1 MQVALYA
8 RVSTVRQAENELSIP
23 DQLRQMQEWA
33 KANGHVVVVE
43 YIEPGASATDDKRP
57 IFQQMMGDALQKQPP
72 FEAIIVHSHSRFF
85 RDGIEA
91 GVHERKLK
99 RNGVKLFSI
108 TQPTSDDASGELVR
122 NIIRMFDGYQS
133 QENAKHTSRAMKE
146 NARQGF
152 FNGSL
157 APFGYMAISTD
168 ISGSRGRKKKKLVI
182 NEAEAAIVQKIY
194 NLYLHGYG
202 GYPMGGKEIARHLTE
217 KGMLMRGK
225 PWRMQKIHD
234 ILTDPMYMGEYFFNV
249 RDSRTKRVRPPE
261 EWVKTEIPP
270 IIDAAKFEQVRAKR
284 ESRSPSRISP
294 RQVSSPILLSGLL
307 KCGCCGAG
315 MTLSTGKG
323 GRYRYYKCTNRRN
336 KGNHACSSS
345 NIPMDK
351 LDELVI
357 ASLAD
362 KILASDRL
370 HVMMAELRKRIRD
383 SKDNKQERINELNRQ
398 LKQLD
403 ERQQRLL
410 DAIETGII
418 ELDET
423 TQKRAQTLKASREA
437 LLIERAGVV
446 REQSMPEVE
455 YLKPS
460 QVEVFGKALRKKL
473 MSNDSTLAKSYLSIL
488 VDEIRIEDKQAT
500 IRGSFDALASTM
512 QQIKMGTDQVPT
524 FIHDWRARQES
535 NLWPLA
541 SETNALSN

>member
-1 MQVALYA
+1 MQIALYA
-8 RVSTVRQAENELSIP
+8 RVSTTRQAENDLSIP
-23 DQLRQMQEWA
+23 DQLKQMQEWA
-33 KANGHVVVVE
+33 KTNEHIVVAE
-43 YIEPGASATDDKRP
+43 YVEPGASATDDKRP
-57 IFQQMMGDALQKQPP
+57 IFQQMMHDALTKPAT
-72 FEAIIVHSHSRFF
+72 FDAIVVHSHSRFF

-168 ISGSRGRKKKKLVI
+168 ISGSRGRKKKKLAV
-182 NEAEAAIVQKIY
+182 NEAEAGIVKLIY
-194 NLYLHGYG
+194 DLYLRGYNG
-202 GYPMGGKEIARHLTE
+202 HPMGGKEIARHLTE

-234 ILTDPMYMGEYFFNV
+234 ILSDPMYMGDYYFNM
-249 RDSRTKRVRPPE
+249 RDSRAKTIRPPE
-261 EWVKTEIPP
+261 EWVKTDIPP

-284 ESRSPSRISP
+284 ESRSPSRLPP
-294 RQVSSPILLSGLL
+294 RRVSSPVLLSGLL
-307 KCGCCGAG
+307 KCGVCGAG

-336 KGNHACSSS
+336 KGNHACSST

-370 HVMMAELRKRIRD
+370 QVMMAELRKRIRD
-383 SKDNKQERINELNRQ
+383 SKDTRQERINELNRQ
-398 LKQLD
+398 LKQLE

-410 DAIETGII
+410 DAIETGIV

-437 LLIERAGVV
+437 LLIERAGVS

-460 QVEVFGKALRKKL
+460 QVELFGKALRKKL
-473 MSNDSTLAKSYLSIL
+473 MSKDSALAKSYLNIL

-500 IRGSFDALASTM
+500 IRGSFDALAATM
-512 QQIKMGTDQVPT
+512 HQIKMGTDQVPT
-524 FIHDWRARQES
+524 FIHDWRPRRDKNFRNS
-535 NLWPLA
+535 Y
-541 SETNALSN
+541 

>member
-1 MQVALYA
+1 M
-8 RVSTVRQAENELSIP
+8 
-23 DQLRQMQEWA
+23 
-33 KANGHVVVVE
+33 
-43 YIEPGASATDDKRP
+43 
-57 IFQQMMGDALQKQPP
+57 
-72 FEAIIVHSHSRFF
+72 IVHSHSRFF

-194 NLYLHGYG
+194 NLYLHGYS

-284 ESRSPSRISP
+284 ESRSPSRMSP

-323 GRYRYYKCTNRRN
+323 GRY
-336 KGNHACSSS
+336 
-345 NIPMDK
+345 
-351 LDELVI
+351 
-357 ASLAD
+357 
-362 KILASDRL
+362 
-370 HVMMAELRKRIRD
+370 
-383 SKDNKQERINELNRQ
+383 
-398 LKQLD
+398 
-403 ERQQRLL
+403 
-410 DAIETGII
+410 
-418 ELDET
+418 
-423 TQKRAQTLKASREA
+423 
-437 LLIERAGVV
+437 
-446 REQSMPEVE
+446 
-455 YLKPS
+455 
-460 QVEVFGKALRKKL
+460 
-473 MSNDSTLAKSYLSIL
+473 
-488 VDEIRIEDKQAT
+488 
-500 IRGSFDALASTM
+500 ALASTM

-535 NLWPLA
+535 NL
-541 SETNALSN
+541 